1 MVGGKFGYTWEW
13 KKDGAH
19 DHYTSLSGT
28 VSNQHKEGYGEDNAA
43 IWWLDEDPGTKQDI
57 PRLFRTAILLRS
69 PNSRPLRVLLSVK
82 AGGQHGHWHDD
93 LVGTGQSEA
102 IDPVTIDP
110 GLRLNSEHDR
120 TSLTEMGKR
129 DLANFVHV
137 ALVTWTDSE

>member
-1 MVGGKFGYTWEW
+1 MVGGKLGYTWEW

-28 VSNQHKEGYGEDNAA
+28 VSNQHKGGYGEDNAA

-57 PRLFRTAILLRS
+57 PR
-69 PNSRPLRVLLSVK
+69 PLRVLLSVNP
-82 AGGQHGHWHDD
+82 GGQHGHWHAD

-102 IDPVTIDP
+102 IDPVIIDA
-110 GLRLNSEHDR
+110 GLRLNSEDDR

-129 DLANFVHV
+129 DLANFVH
-137 ALVTWTDSE
+137 AA